1 MASRSQEYAMRNA
14 CVDTITVANAYHAA
28 LDRRAPLDAWL
39 RQRRQQ
45 IAAQREG
52 KRRFHDDALLLVH
65 AGLALKAQEEGA
77 VPSAQQLAALRFVKE
92 SYDLVGDGDNVL
104 PILSLAKRRERSARF
119 LSVATKQEVAKE
131 VELDEARKQRTPAQL
146 AVALR
151 EQVEDTSEVLLTV
164 EEQITLADDMQQMCD
179 LPRTQSAEAEA
190 EAEAEGEAQGEG
202 EAETEGQIEGG
213 TDGEA
218 ELEPGDR
225 ARRPRTASLQ
235 VTHSRPEPK
244 AKKGRG
250 RR

>member
-1 MASRSQEYAMRNA
+1 M
-14 CVDTITVANAYHAA
+14 
-28 LDRRAPLDAWL
+28 
-39 RQRRQQ
+39 
-45 IAAQREG
+45 
-52 KRRFHDDALLLVH
+52 
-65 AGLALKAQEEGA
+65 
-77 VPSAQQLAALRFVKE
+77 AALRFVKE

-146 AVALR
+146 AAALR

-179 LPRTQSAEAEA
+179 LPRTQSAEAEVEA
-190 EAEAEGEAQGEG
+190 EAEAEADGEGEGEG

>member
-1 MASRSQEYAMRNA
+1 M
-14 CVDTITVANAYHAA
+14 
-28 LDRRAPLDAWL
+28 
-39 RQRRQQ
+39 
-45 IAAQREG
+45 
-52 KRRFHDDALLLVH
+52 
-65 AGLALKAQEEGA
+65 
-77 VPSAQQLAALRFVKE
+77 KE

-104 PILSLAKRRERSARF
+104 PILSLAKRRERSSRF

-179 LPRTQSAEAEA
+179 LP
-190 EAEAEGEAQGEG
+190 QGEG

-225 ARRPRTASLQ
+225 AHRPRTASLQ